1 MTQRRSLTS
10 PSALLL
16 PRPVVGSSS
25 SSLKSALL
33 RSPIARI
40 FFGCCLVVLVYQ
52 LFVSSL
58 EPSAGPRRPADFAL
72 LDDRFADGEIGHVEG
87 GRTVTLKTYL
97 KALNKPTGEEVP
109 HLWLTVADRHTIHS
123 VTPVLDYFV
132 KDLNVRR
139 KLEGIRGKSTALV
152 ILCADD
158 SCMEECIIDSLNSGR
173 DVLFIDA
180 DVALNRRAS
189 PSVLHSATDIDPCL
203 HSDPYPVLESA
214 LDAVDMIAVENATN
228 TASGQISSNFVWSRS
243 TQSVVDVWSQVL
255 NMGLS
260 TGGRDNQVDLNTV
273 LATTE
278 LRQNGVMNVE
288 MRRNFASPTAVRV
301 HVLDKEHF
309 AAYRPSNDIPKEMGQ
324 DAVAPVA
331 MQLNCGGDILTK
343 TYIAKAQGFHNNANS
358 YYSYPPSLLIV
369 PSFVGSRDDLK
380 QLLKVLVTAAK
391 MSNRALQPPAFAT
404 FVDVLDPRSNKP
416 VMLPTH
422 AAFPLPYLSSALNF
436 SLVEPFFSSHA
447 LAVLASLPV
456 QNSTTRRIH
465 SELKF
470 PGEIDLR
477 TCETVFDLVRK
488 LSLVSYSA
496 ERAVVLTNA
505 DHFKSNWREWAL
517 PKPTRIVQPCRKL
530 EAGPLCGEVC
540 RLPGSWRNGVLPHEW
555 EEDDA
560 GVLMA
565 REMRKRMG
573 ESWLPL
579 KEFLMEGGHISD
591 DCVQSISGQVLTQGG
606 MGAMIHQFQ
615 ATCKFDAILGGT
627 EEVLADLGVRQAIKY
642 MPQAVL

>member
-25 SSLKSALL
+25 SSPKSALL

-52 LFVSSL
+52 LFVSSH
-58 EPSAGPRRPADFAL
+58 EPPAGPRLPADFAL

-139 KLEGIRGKSTALV
+139 KLEGMRGKSTALV

-158 SCMEECIIDSLNSGR
+158 SCMEECARRPFLCYGGYRNTRHWRLTPRVWTKLSGIIDSLNSGR

-180 DVALNRRAS
+180 DVVLNRRAS

-214 LDAVDMIAVENATN
+214 MDAVDIIALENATN
-228 TASGQISSNFVWSRS
+228 TASGQISSNLVWSRS

-260 TGGRDNQVDLNTV
+260 TGGRDDQVDLNTV

-278 LRQNGVMNVE
+278 MRQNGIIDVE

-301 HVLDKEHF
+301 HILDKERF

-331 MQLNCGGDILTK
+331 MQLNCGGDMLTK
-343 TYIAKAQGFHNNANS
+343 TYIAKAQGFCNNANS

-380 QLLKVLVTAAK
+380 QLLKILVTAAK
-391 MSNRALQPPAFAT
+391 MSNRALQLPAFAT

-416 VMLPTH
+416 VTLPTH

-447 LAVLASLPV
+447 LAVLSSLPV
-456 QNSTTRRIH
+456 QNSTTRRTH

-477 TCETVFDLVRK
+477 TCETVFDLIRK

-496 ERAVVLTNA
+496 ERAIVLTNG
-505 DHFKSNWREWAL
+505 DHFKSNWREWTL
-517 PKPTRIVQPCRKL
+517 PKATRIVQPCRKL

-555 EEDDA
+555 EEEDA

-579 KEFLMEGGHISD
+579 KDFLMEGGW
-591 DCVQSISGQVLTQGG
+591 T
-606 MGAMIHQFQ
+606 A
-615 ATCKFDAILGGT
+615 K
-627 EEVLADLGVRQAIKY
+627 
-642 MPQAVL
+642 